1 MIAQDQEGEK
11 GGDRNVSLLNKSQ
24 PEKAGRLSAEL
35 WMGDFP
41 SETAGNRESS
51 GIPSSHRKRCLTS
64 LSTHP
69 MERRAPCTP
78 VPVGACPVPC
88 LQSPMEGRFYDSH
101 FRSEVR

>member
-69 MERRAPCTP
+69 MEGCAHDTCAHWCLSCAVSTVTP
-78 VPVGACPVPC
+78 
-88 LQSPMEGRFYDSH
+88 GRK
-101 FRSEVR
+101 VL